1 MVLAVL
7 CLMGT
12 SKVLAEVEIDLDE
25 ASKPTPMVKLTPTPS
40 NASHK
45 LPTETPTPLQGIV
58 NTPTPEITVTPAPE
72 KEDVEVE
79 EGSTPKDEIVHGVL
93 KMKDVYEA
101 GINSYKEKD
110 YDQAIRYFTKAV
122 SMEDKYSPKFYYA
135 EAYAM
140 MGVIYQF
147 RIIRYQTA
155 YDYYKKALKYEPR
168 NKTARK
174 HIKEVAKHLK

>member
-1 MVLAVL
+1 
-7 CLMGT
+7 MG
-12 SKVLAEVEIDLDE
+12 SNKVFAEVEIDLDE
-25 ASKPTPMVKLTPTPS
+25 ASKPTPIPVIKLTPTPS

-45 LPTETPTPLQGIV
+45 KPTETPTPVPGNV
-58 NTPTPEITVTPAPE
+58 DTPTPEATVTPAPD
-72 KEDVEVE
+72 KEDVEVDE
-79 EGSTPKDEIVHGVL
+79 PSSNKEEIVHGVL